1 MRIGTLKK
9 TFALSVPENF
19 ENMRGRLIQT
29 CDVTYTL
36 DTLPQVS
43 PDDIRLA
50 QSVRDEDIDY
60 SDMPPLNP
68 KDWKNAIVGGLY
80 RPTKKQITL
89 RLDSDVLL
97 WLRSMGKGYQT
108 RANKI
113 LRDAMNSAVQA

>member
-68 KDWKNAIVGGLY
+68 KDWKNAIVGGL
-80 RPTKKQITL
+80 KL
-89 RLDSDVLL
+89 V
-97 WLRSMGKGYQT
+97 
-108 RANKI
+108 
-113 LRDAMNSAVQA
+113 

>member
-1 MRIGTLKK
+1 MRDTYMK
-9 TFALSVPENF
+9 T
-19 ENMRGRLIQT
+19 R
-29 CDVTYTL
+29 DVTYTL
-36 DTLPQVS
+36 ETLPPVS
-43 PDDIRLA
+43 PEDIRLA
-50 QSVRDEDIDY
+50 ESVRDEDIDY
-60 SDMPPLNP
+60 TDIPPLNP